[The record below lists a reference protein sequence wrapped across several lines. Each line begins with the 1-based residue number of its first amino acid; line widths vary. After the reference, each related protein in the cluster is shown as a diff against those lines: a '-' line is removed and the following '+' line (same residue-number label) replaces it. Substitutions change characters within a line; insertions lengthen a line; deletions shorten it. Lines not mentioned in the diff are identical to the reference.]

1 MKQNKTDQSIK
12 DLTIIIAD
20 AEAPD
25 GPGSVHAFTK
35 VFRYD
40 LVGDVEEFIKA
51 LEELKN
57 SKGYDFIIEGGRMGN
72 LD

>member
-1 MKQNKTDQSIK
+1 MKQNKTDQSLK

-20 AEAPD
+20 VAAPD

>member
-1 MKQNKTDQSIK
+1 MKQNKTDRSLR
-12 DLTIIIAD
+12 DLTIIIAG
-20 AEAPD
+20 ALAPD
-25 GPGSVHAFTK
+25 GAGSMHAFTK